1 MEHSSKNDSI
11 FKVALNLMGAC
22 LISGLIIGSL
32 YTVTKDT
39 AAAKQ
44 VEVKEAALKS
54 MVAEADEYKEIEGKP
69 EWFTAMKN
77 GQVIAYIVP
86 VENSK
91 EFKAYGGTIEL
102 LVAVKPD
109 HKVLKYIITES
120 KETPGL
126 GAKASEDL
134 FAGQFVGKSAEELN
148 QSDLKKF
155 DPVTKTG
162 EKGKINAISGST
174 ITTRA
179 VTSAVYEAVEK
190 VAAAFPE
197 GGH

>member
-1 MEHSSKNDSI
+1 MEHSGKNGSI
-11 FKVALNLMGAC
+11 FKIALNLMGAC
-22 LISGLIIGSL
+22 LISGLITGSL

-44 VEVKEAALKS
+44 VEIKQAALKS
-54 MVAEADEYKEIEGKP
+54 MVADADEYIEIEGKH
-69 EWFTAMKN
+69 EWYTAKKN
-77 GQVIAYIVP
+77 GQIIAYIVP

-91 EFKAYGGTIEL
+91 KFKAYNGTIEL
-102 LVAVKPD
+102 LVAVRPD
-109 HKVLKYIITES
+109 HTVLKYIITES
-120 KETPGL
+120 EETPGL
-126 GAKASEDL
+126 GDKAKEDW
-134 FAGQFVGKSAEELN
+134 FAGQFVGKSADELD
-148 QSDLKKF
+148 QSDLKKY

-162 EKGKINAISGST
+162 EKGKINSIAGST

-179 VTSAVYEAVEK
+179 VTSAVYEAVEQ